1 MEDRPWLFE
10 TISSL
15 HPETQVYTSRR
26 SLAEAPV
33 ERKYTIA
40 DLAAYLAT
48 SFGFVQVAGAAAYV
62 SDEAAATAGVAVGEF
77 YELRPDNV
85 YGIPTGNGG
94 ILKKRIE

>member
-1 MEDRPWLFE
+1 MEDRPWLFDD
-10 TISSL
+10 ISSL
-15 HPETQVYTSRR
+15 HPQTQLYTSRR
-26 SLAEAPV
+26 SLAEAPS

-48 SFGFVQVAGAAAYV
+48 AFGFVQVAGNTAYA
-62 SDEAAATAGVAVGEF
+62 SDEAAGTAGVAIGEF
-77 YELRPDNV
+77 YELRPDNI